1 MLETPLVVVCA
12 GALPSTRTS
21 HTNRATANNHAEG
34 LPIMS
39 DRTLIHFLRIKNN
52 LFAKGNERILLLEDS
67 VLGPPF

>member
-1 MLETPLVVVCA
+1 
-12 GALPSTRTS
+12 
-21 HTNRATANNHAEG
+21 
-34 LPIMS
+34 MS